1 MTSSFPFRG
10 CNTGVVG
17 AGNQGKKH
25 EKGQQSHTHAFSQQ
39 KEGQRTKGN
48 QSRASSTMCASGKQQ
63 VHEGKWTK
71 DVE

>member
-39 KEGQRTKGN
+39 KEHQRTKGN
-48 QSRASSTMCASGKQQ
+48 QFCLFKGKQHAVRVRQ
-63 VHEGKWTK
+63 ATSS
-71 DVE
+71 